1 MRSKAN
7 SPNYLRPRNQLRW
20 KSLVRDY
27 YTVVTKKKIGGGAPT
42 QGVVDRLVVVELGSS
57 VVMTTALQ
65 TPSKEP
71 DVKMAGTLP
80 RSKMALPQVLTA
92 KVRTKI
98 DRMFIGIPT
107 IPWGKEVTGCM

>member
-1 MRSKAN
+1 M
-7 SPNYLRPRNQLRW
+7 
-20 KSLVRDY
+20 VRDY
-27 YTVVTKKKIGGGAPT
+27 YTVVTKKKMGGAPT

>member
-1 MRSKAN
+1 M
-7 SPNYLRPRNQLRW
+7 
-20 KSLVRDY
+20 
-27 YTVVTKKKIGGGAPT
+27 GGGAPT

-71 DVKMAGTLP
+71 DVKMAGTLS

-92 KVRTKI
+92 IVRTKI
-98 DRMFIGIPT
+98 ARMFIGIPT
-107 IPWGKEVTGCM
+107 IPIYGMVTNPVLKTMALGGVATGRQKANDVATAVEIIR

>member
-1 MRSKAN
+1 M
-7 SPNYLRPRNQLRW
+7 
-20 KSLVRDY
+20 VRDY
-27 YTVVTKKKIGGGAPT
+27 YTVVTKKKWGGAPT

-71 DVKMAGTLP
+71 DVKMAGTLS

-92 KVRTKI
+92 IVRTKI
-98 DRMFIGIPT
+98 ARMFIGIPT